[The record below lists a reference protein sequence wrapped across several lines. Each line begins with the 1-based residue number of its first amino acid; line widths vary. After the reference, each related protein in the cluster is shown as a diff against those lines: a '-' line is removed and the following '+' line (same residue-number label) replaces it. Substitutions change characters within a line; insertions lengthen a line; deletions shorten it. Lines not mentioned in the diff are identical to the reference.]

1 MTARLVGFPKPLTF
15 RSEKLRRAVAE
26 LPCVCCGRVGLTQA
40 AHGNQGKGMSIKA
53 SDAMIAAL
61 CTECHAALDQGGI
74 LPKAERRAFELEMIA
89 KTYVYLME
97 QGRLEVVDG

>member
-40 AHGNQGKGMSIKA
+40 AHANQGKGMSIKA

-61 CTECHAALDQGGI
+61 CVTCHSDLDTGGAMT
-74 LPKAERRAFELEMIA
+74 KAERRAFEHEVIA
-89 KTYVYLME
+89 KTYIALIE
-97 QGRLEVVDG
+97 AGLLEVTK